1 MKYFVY
7 ATATVQVAK
16 EIEAASEEE
25 AKKLM
30 TEGFDLTKE
39 VSKISDDDI
48 DLEIT
53 DIEITQK

>member
-30 TEGFDLTKE
+30 TEEFDLTKE